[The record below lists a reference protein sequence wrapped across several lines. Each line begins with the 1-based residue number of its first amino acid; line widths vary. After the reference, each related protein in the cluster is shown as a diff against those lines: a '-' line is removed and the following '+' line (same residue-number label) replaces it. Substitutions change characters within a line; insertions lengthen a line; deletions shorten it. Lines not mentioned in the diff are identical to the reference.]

1 MLKAALANRVRRN
14 GLHHLR
20 SSFGGALSCLGA
32 AAGFWGF
39 GALWLASFG
48 ALSLGE
54 LSLGELARAFG
65 AALGLFSVRDSLD
78 GRAFSAGDFSAREL
92 GVAVEGFAAWLS
104 FVRAGAVRVL
114 LSGRFALSGLLALSG
129 RPAVLLLLGGV
140 NGRLA
145 AFAPLGAG
153 RFSAGR
159 FSAGRFPAGTDARAS
174 FGDIAGA

>member
-1 MLKAALANRVRRN
+1 M
-14 GLHHLR
+14 
-20 SSFGGALSCLGA
+20 GA
-32 AAGFWGF
+32 AACFWGF

-54 LSLGELARAFG
+54 LSLGELSLGELSLGELSRAFG
-65 AALGLFSVRDSLD
+65 APPGLFSVRDSLD

-92 GVAVEGFAAWLS
+92 GVGVEGFAAWLS
-104 FVRAGAVRVL
+104 FVRAGAVRTL
-114 LSGRFALSGLLALSG
+114 LSGRFALSGLLALSS

-159 FSAGRFPAGTDARAS
+159 FSAGPDARAS
-174 FGDIAGA
+174 FGDIGGA